1 MNISLLQ
8 GDVMMFGK
16 GMAAAGLLVFAAA
29 CGTGD
34 AAQARGGNAAPA
46 VEPTGTVV
54 EVKMMSVGGEK
65 FGPDELTVRQGDVVR
80 FVLESGVHNVSF
92 PADQNV
98 TGARLPESSPYLQVP
113 GQTWD
118 LLVDLAPGEYTY
130 HCDPHA
136 VLGMVGKL
144 TVLD

>member
-1 MNISLLQ
+1 
-8 GDVMMFGK
+8 MFKAG
-16 GMAAAGLLVFAAA
+16 GRFMLTLGAAALVAA

-34 AAQARGGNAAPA
+34 AATVGGSAAAPS

-54 EVKMMSVGGEK
+54 EVRMMSVGGEK
-65 FGPDELTVRQGDVVR
+65 FGPEELTVQRGDVVR

-92 PADQNV
+92 PADQNIAGV
-98 TGARLPESSPYLQVP
+98 RLPDASPYLQVP
-113 GQTWD
+113 GQTHD
-118 LLVDLAPGEYTY
+118 LLIDLPAGEYTF

-144 TVLD
+144 TVLE

>member
-1 MNISLLQ
+1 MRIGRQTAVAL
-8 GDVMMFGK
+8 
-16 GMAAAGLLVFAAA
+16 AAVLFATA
-29 CGTGD
+29 CGTSD
-34 AAQARGGNAAPA
+34 AADTSGRSAQPS

-65 FGPDELTVRQGDVVR
+65 FGPEELTVRRGDVVR

-92 PADQNV
+92 PADKNFS
-98 TGARLPESSPYLQVP
+98 GAKLPEASPYLQVP
-113 GQTWD
+113 GQTHDILID
-118 LLVDLAPGEYTY
+118 LPAGEYTY

-144 TVLD
+144 TVQD

>member
-1 MNISLLQ
+1 MKT
-8 GDVMMFGK
+8 GWMVVV
-16 GMAAAGLLVFAAA
+16 AAVLVAA
-29 CGTGD
+29 CNS
-34 AAQARGGNAAPA
+34 GNAAQGGSAAAPS

-65 FGPDELTVRQGDVVR
+65 FGPEELTVKRGDVVR

-98 TGARLPESSPYLQVP
+98 AGVKLPEASPYLQVP
-113 GQTWD
+113 GQTFD
-118 LLVDLAPGEYTY
+118 LLIDLPAGEYTY

-136 VLGMVGKL
+136 ILGMVGKL

>member
-1 MNISLLQ
+1 
-8 GDVMMFGK
+8 MMRQTARQF
-16 GMAAAGLLVFAAA
+16 MAVLGLAALGAG

-34 AAQARGGNAAPA
+34 AAQAATKAAAPS

-54 EVKMMSVGGEK
+54 EVKMMSIGGEK
-65 FGPDELTVRQGDVVR
+65 FGPEELTVRRGDVVR

-92 PADQNV
+92 PADQNLAGV
-98 TGARLPESSPYLQVP
+98 KLPEPSPYLQLP
-113 GQTWD
+113 GQVHDILID
-118 LLVDLAPGEYTY
+118 LPAGEYNF

-144 TVLD
+144 TVLE

>member
-1 MNISLLQ
+1 MRIARR
-8 GDVMMFGK
+8 V
-16 GMAAAGLLVFAAA
+16 AAAGLMVIATA

-34 AAQARGGNAAPA
+34 AAQTAGGRAVPS
-46 VEPTGTVV
+46 VEPTGTVL

-65 FGPDELTVRQGDVVR
+65 FGPEELTVRRGDVVR

-98 TGARLPESSPYLQVP
+98 AGVRLPEASPYLQVP
-113 GQTWD
+113 GQTYDILID
-118 LLVDLAPGEYTY
+118 LPAGEYNY

-136 VLGMVGKL
+136 VLGMVGRL
-144 TVLD
+144 TVTD